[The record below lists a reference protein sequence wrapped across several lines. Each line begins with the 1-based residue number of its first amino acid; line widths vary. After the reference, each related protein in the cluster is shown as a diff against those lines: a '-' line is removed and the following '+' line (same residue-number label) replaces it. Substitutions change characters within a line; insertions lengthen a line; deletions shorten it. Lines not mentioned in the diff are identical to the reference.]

1 MPVLKPVAKLVSLVG
16 AVPALLW
23 YGLESVVMDR
33 SRAFIGGSER
43 VAKIPGHWG
52 VYVRQAY
59 YRRVLAHTGGNI
71 YFGHMSFFSKP
82 EATVGDRVYIGRFCT
97 IGNVQIG
104 DDVMLADGVQVLSG
118 QHQHGAESDQ
128 GQALRDNPQQFD
140 RVCIGQGAWL
150 GAGCIVMA
158 DVGSRAVVGAGA
170 VVTRPVPEGARVG
183 GVPAKP
189 LGATSA

>member
-16 AVPALLW
+16 AVPALLR

-33 SRAFIGGSER
+33 SHAFIGGSER

-59 YRRVLAHTGGNI
+59 YRRVLAHTGSNI

-97 IGNVQIG
+97 IGNVPKP
-104 DDVMLADGVQVLSG
+104 VVLWHNGPEEDTFMVSHVRQLCG
-118 QHQHGAESDQ
+118 RNQEIV
-128 GQALRDNPQQFD
+128 D
-140 RVCIGQGAWL
+140 RTLEV
-150 GAGCIVMA
+150 
-158 DVGSRAVVGAGA
+158 R
-170 VVTRPVPEGARVG
+170 
-183 GVPAKP
+183 
-189 LGATSA
+189 